1 MRYLLKND
9 VEVDFSNQRKIAERL
24 GIHEV
29 TLSDILNRKKT
40 TNKPTAVYIT
50 IINGD
55 TEKDLE
61 KYFEIVKKKGK

>member
-1 MRYLLKND
+1 MRYKLRKD
-9 VEVDFSNQRKIAERL
+9 IDVDFINQRKIAERL

-40 TNKPTAVYIT
+40 TNKPTAVYIV
-50 IINGD
+50 ILNGG

-61 KYFEIVKKKGK
+61 KYFEKVGKGNK

>member
-1 MRYLLKND
+1 MRYKLRKD
-9 VEVDFSNQRKIAERL
+9 IEVDFMNQRKIADRL

-40 TNKPTAVYIT
+40 TNKPTAVYIVVL
-50 IINGD
+50 NGG

-61 KYFEIVKKKGK
+61 KYFEKVGKGNK

>member
-1 MRYLLKND
+1 MRYKLRKD
-9 VEVDFSNQRKIAERL
+9 IEVDFINQRKIAERL

-40 TNKPTAVYIT
+40 TNKPTAVYIV
-50 IINGD
+50 ILNGG

-61 KYFEIVKKKGK
+61 KYFEKVGKGNK

>member
-1 MRYLLKND
+1 MRYKLRKD
-9 VEVDFSNQRKIAERL
+9 IDVDFVNQRKIAERL

-40 TNKPTAVYIT
+40 TNKPTAVYIV
-50 IINGD
+50 ILNGG

-61 KYFEIVKKKGK
+61 KYFEKVGKGNK

>member
-1 MRYLLKND
+1 MRYILRKD
-9 VEVDFSNQRKIAERL
+9 IDVDFTNQRKIAKRL

-40 TNKPTAVYIT
+40 TNKPTAVYIVVL
-50 IINGD
+50 NGG

-61 KYFEIVKKKGK
+61 KYFEKVGKGNK

>member
-1 MRYLLKND
+1 MRYKLRED
-9 VEVDFSNQRKIAERL
+9 IDVDFVNQRKIAERL

-40 TNKPTAVYIT
+40 TNKPTAVYIV
-50 IINGD
+50 ILNGG

-61 KYFEIVKKKGK
+61 KYFEKVGKGNK

>member
-1 MRYLLKND
+1 MRYKLRED
-9 VEVDFSNQRKIAERL
+9 VDVDFVNQRKIAERL

-40 TNKPTAVYIT
+40 TNKPTAVYIV
-50 IINGD
+50 ILNGG

-61 KYFEIVKKKGK
+61 KYFEKVGKGNK

>member
-1 MRYLLKND
+1 MRYILKEN
-9 VEVDFSNQRKIAERL
+9 VEVDFSNQRKIAQRL

-50 IINGD
+50 ILNGD
-55 TEKDLE
+55 TEQDLE
-61 KYFEIVKKKGK
+61 KYFELVKKKGK